1 MKPDL
6 YKMAVRTM
14 ERFLVVV
21 IVAPILR
28 WLFTGVVVV
37 PMATIV
43 CVMTAVVL
51 YDVARFFIDTR
62 RHMVEDEKR
71 ERAEKAG
78 RARPLAW
85 AAALSAFL
93 LVGWLGVG
101 AFKAGAPSA
110 RTTFT
115 TDSGRAVEMTDRRL
129 PMQSVESYVRSH
141 IAAVEAA
148 KKQN

>member
-21 IVAPILR
+21 IVAPLLR
-28 WLFTGVVVV
+28 WLFTGVVIV

-62 RHMVEDEKR
+62 RHMVADEQR
-71 ERAEKAG
+71 ERDEKAG
-78 RARPLAW
+78 RASCAPLVAV
-85 AAALSAFL
+85 AALAILAVALRPEPRRYEPNGEL
-93 LVGWLGVG
+93 L
-101 AFKAGAPSA
+101 
-110 RTTFT
+110 
-115 TDSGRAVEMTDRRL
+115 AVLASMEQR
-129 PMQSVESYVRSH
+129 
-141 IAAVEAA
+141 
-148 KKQN
+148 

>member
-14 ERFLVVV
+14 ERFLVVL

-62 RHMVEDEKR
+62 RHMVADEQR
-71 ERAEKAG
+71 ERDEKAG
-78 RARPLAW
+78 RASCAPLVAV
-85 AAALSAFL
+85 AALAILAVAMRPERERYYPSDL
-93 LVGWLGVG
+93 LV
-101 AFKAGAPSA
+101 A
-110 RTTFT
+110 R
-115 TDSGRAVEMTDRRL
+115 
-129 PMQSVESYVRSH
+129 
-141 IAAVEAA
+141 VEALRIR
-148 KKQN
+148 